1 MTERPTGMY
10 VGELTDAAT
19 HERAGTTLGLN
30 PDDFTTHGVI
40 VGMTGSGKTGLGIVL
55 LEEAL
60 TAGVPTLILDPKG
73 DMGNLLLTFPNLA
86 PDDFAPWV
94 PAGQDA
100 AGVADTWTKGLADWS
115 VAPTEIATLRTGHRM
130 SVYTPGS
137 TAGIPLNIIGSLAPP
152 TNSTGGTPDLEA
164 IHDEVESLVQGLL
177 GLVGVT
183 SDPLS
188 GREHVLMANI
198 IELAWAA
205 GETLDLATLLI
216 RIQDPPLRK
225 LGVID
230 VETFFPKPDRTALMM
245 KLNGLLASPS
255 FSAWGHGAPIDIE
268 SLLWSDDGTA
278 NAAVIYLAHLSDEER
293 QMVVTRVLSKLVGW
307 MRGQP
312 GSTKLRVLVYMDEVY
327 GFVPPTAMPP
337 AKKPILTLFKQ
348 ARAFGVGVV
357 LATQNPVDLDYKA
370 ISNAGT
376 WMIGRLQTER
386 DKARLLDGMSSAAG
400 TVDLATVDATISSL
414 AKREFLL
421 HTTGGKPPRTF
432 GVRWAMSY
440 LAGPI
445 SKDQV
450 PKLPGQ
456 AAAAGSATPSVPG
469 GTGGATATPL
479 REGDGGAT
487 TGPPS
492 TPVDAPTA
500 AATVTPSSVPSA
512 QLAHD
517 ETPAMPAVA
526 AGVPVRFLDPAA
538 PWAPTL
544 GAVPGGR
551 RLQACVAVR
560 VNLLFD
566 DTPSGLR
573 HTEQIEAIFAPLDQP
588 RIDPAKAYSVDY
600 DDRDLQTTAPAG
612 AVFVLP
618 SAPVN
623 TKAYFNDVE
632 ASVKDY
638 LFRSRHTTIYGNK
651 SMKLYSRPGESQA
664 DFTARCNAAADAG
677 ADRDT
682 DQIRQKLQLKIDRIN
697 EGIAADR
704 QRAQQ
709 LEEEAAASRRNEA
722 VSIGGS
728 VLGAI
733 FGGRKSARSIS
744 AAANRAATGRARSQK
759 ADNRMEQ
766 ALARIDEKM
775 ANIDDLQHQLADEIT
790 DIVAHWSG
798 LAADVVTLEIPLEK
812 SDIGIEQVALVWV
825 PTA

>member
-1 MTERPTGMY
+1 MTERPAGLFA
-10 VGELTDAAT
+10 GELTDPAS
-19 HERAGTTLGLN
+19 HERNGTALGLA

-55 LEEAL
+55 LEETL
-60 TAGVPTLILDPKG
+60 QAGVPTLILDPKG
-73 DMGNLLLTFPNLA
+73 DMGNLLLTFPDLA

-94 PAGQDA
+94 PTGTDA
-100 AGVADTWTKGLADWS
+100 ATVAQTWSDGLADWGVS
-115 VAPTEIATLRTGHRM
+115 PTEIATLRTGHRM
-130 SVYTPGS
+130 TVYTPGS
-137 TAGIPLNIIGSLAPP
+137 TAGVPLNIIGSLAPP
-152 TNSTGGTPDLEA
+152 ATAAGAAPDLEA

-188 GREHVLMANI
+188 GREHVLIANL
-198 IELAWAA
+198 IEMAWAA
-205 GETLDLATLLI
+205 GETLDLPTLLV

-230 VETFFPKPDRTALMM
+230 VETFFPKADRTALMM
-245 KLNGLLASPS
+245 TLNGLLASPS
-255 FSAWGHGAPIDIE
+255 FAAWGQGAPIDIE
-268 SLLWSDDGTA
+268 RLLWSEDGSA
-278 NAAVIYLAHLSDEER
+278 NAAVVYLAHLSDEER

-327 GFVPPTAMPP
+327 GFVPPSAMPP

-386 DKARLLDGMSSAAG
+386 DKARLLDGMTSAAG
-400 TVDLATVDATISSL
+400 TVDPAATDATISSL

-450 PKLPGQ
+450 RALPGQ
-456 AAAAGSATPSVPG
+456 PTPAEREVGTVPTVASAPPPTESADAAPAPSAAGP
-469 GTGGATATPL
+469 
-479 REGDGGAT
+479 
-487 TGPPS
+487 
-492 TPVDAPTA
+492 A
-500 AATVTPSSVPSA
+500 AS
-512 QLAHD
+512 LAHD
-517 ETPAMPAVA
+517 EVPAMPSVA
-526 AGVPVRFLDPAA
+526 EGVPVRFVDPAA

-544 GAVPGGR
+544 GARPEGR
-551 RLQACVAVR
+551 RMQACVAVR
-560 VNLLFD
+560 VNVLYD

-573 HTEQIEAIFAPLDQP
+573 HTEQLEAVFAPLDGA
-588 RIDPAKAYSVDY
+588 RIDPAQAYSVDY
-600 DDRDLQTTAPAG
+600 DDRDLLPSAPSG
-612 AVFVLP
+612 AVYVLP
-618 SAPVN
+618 SAPIG
-623 TKAYFNDVE
+623 TKSYFSDIE
-632 ASVKDY
+632 ASVKEHLY
-638 LFRSRHTTIYGNK
+638 RTRRTTIFGNK
-651 SMKLYSRPGESQA
+651 ELKLYSRPGESET
-664 DFTARCNAAADAG
+664 DFAARCRAAADAE
-677 ADRDT
+677 ADADT
-682 DQIRQKLQLKIDRIN
+682 DKIRAKLQLKIDRIN
-697 EGIAADR
+697 EVISADR

-709 LEEEAAASRRNEA
+709 LDEEAQASRRNEA
-722 VSIGGS
+722 ISFGGS

-733 FGGRKSARSIS
+733 FGGRGSARSVAS
-744 AAANRAATGRARSQK
+744 AANRIATGRSRSQK
-759 ADNRMEQ
+759 AGNRVEG

-775 ANIDDLQHQLADEIT
+775 ASVDDLQAQLADEIT
-790 DIVAHWSG
+790 DIVAHW
-798 LAADVVTLEIPLEK
+798 ADVADDVVTIDVPLEK
-812 SDIGIEQVALVWV
+812 SDVSIEQVALVWV
-825 PTA
+825 PTT

>member
-1 MTERPTGMY
+1 
-10 VGELTDAAT
+10 
-19 HERAGTTLGLN
+19 
-30 PDDFTTHGVI
+30 
-40 VGMTGSGKTGLGIVL
+40 
-55 LEEAL
+55 
-60 TAGVPTLILDPKG
+60 
-73 DMGNLLLTFPNLA
+73 
-86 PDDFAPWV
+86 
-94 PAGQDA
+94 
-100 AGVADTWTKGLADWS
+100 
-115 VAPTEIATLRTGHRM
+115 
-130 SVYTPGS
+130 
-137 TAGIPLNIIGSLAPP
+137 
-152 TNSTGGTPDLEA
+152 
-164 IHDEVESLVQGLL
+164 
-177 GLVGVT
+177 
-183 SDPLS
+183 
-188 GREHVLMANI
+188 
-198 IELAWAA
+198 
-205 GETLDLATLLI
+205 
-216 RIQDPPLRK
+216 
-225 LGVID
+225 
-230 VETFFPKPDRTALMM
+230 
-245 KLNGLLASPS
+245 
-255 FSAWGHGAPIDIE
+255 
-268 SLLWSDDGTA
+268 
-278 NAAVIYLAHLSDEER
+278 
-293 QMVVTRVLSKLVGW
+293 
-307 MRGQP
+307 
-312 GSTKLRVLVYMDEVY
+312 
-327 GFVPPTAMPP
+327 
-337 AKKPILTLFKQ
+337 
-348 ARAFGVGVV
+348 
-357 LATQNPVDLDYKA
+357 
-370 ISNAGT
+370 
-376 WMIGRLQTER
+376 
-386 DKARLLDGMSSAAG
+386 
-400 TVDLATVDATISSL
+400 
-414 AKREFLL
+414 
-421 HTTGGKPPRTF
+421 
-432 GVRWAMSY
+432 
-440 LAGPI
+440 
-445 SKDQV
+445 
-450 PKLPGQ
+450 
-456 AAAAGSATPSVPG
+456 
-469 GTGGATATPL
+469 
-479 REGDGGAT
+479 
-487 TGPPS
+487 
-492 TPVDAPTA
+492 
-500 AATVTPSSVPSA
+500 
-512 QLAHD
+512 
-517 ETPAMPAVA
+517 MPAVA

-775 ANIDDLQHQLADEIT
+775 ANIDDLQHQLAEEIT

>member
-450 PKLPGQ
+450 PRLPGQ
-456 AAAAGSATPSVPG
+456 ASAPAPEDA
-469 GTGGATATPL
+469 GGASSPRS
-479 REGDGGAT
+479 REGAPT
-487 TGPPS
+487 APS
-492 TPVDAPTA
+492 TPSSAPVDAAEPPQDGQADTA
-500 AATVTPSSVPSA
+500 GSSGA
-512 QLAHD
+512 GGLAHD

-544 GAVPGGR
+544 GAVSGGR

-600 DDRDLQTTAPAG
+600 DDRDLQTSAPAG

-632 ASVKDY
+632 SSVKDY

-651 SMKLYSRPGESQA
+651 SLKLYSRPGESQA
-664 DFTARCNAAADAG
+664 DFTARCHAAADAG

>member
-1 MTERPTGMY
+1 MSERPSGMY
-10 VGELTDAAT
+10 VGELTDPTT
-19 HERAGTTLGLN
+19 HARTGTAVGLD

-60 TAGVPTLILDPKG
+60 AAGVPTLVLDPKG
-73 DMGNLLLTFPNLA
+73 DMGNLLLTFPSLA

-94 PAGQDA
+94 PPGTEPA
-100 AGVADTWTKGLADWS
+100 AVADTWAKGLADWS

-152 TNSTGGTPDLEA
+152 SGTPDPEA
-164 IHDEVESLVQGLL
+164 VHDEVEALVQGLL

-198 IELAWAA
+198 VELAWAA
-205 GETLDLATLLI
+205 GETLDLATLLV

-230 VETFFPKPDRTALMM
+230 VDTFFPRADRTALMM
-245 KLNGLLASPS
+245 RLNGLLASPS
-255 FSAWGHGAPIDIE
+255 FAAWGQGAPIDIE
-268 SLLWSDDGTA
+268 SLLWSSDGTA
-278 NAAVIYLAHLSDEER
+278 NAAVVYLAHLSDEER
-293 QMVVTRVLSKLVGW
+293 QMVVTRILSKLVGW

-312 GSTKLRVLVYMDEVY
+312 GSTKLRVFVYMDEVY
-327 GFVPPTAMPP
+327 GFVPPSAMPP

-400 TVDLATVDATISSL
+400 TVDIGVTDATISSL
-414 AKREFLL
+414 NKREFLL

-450 PKLPGQ
+450 PRLPGQ
-456 AAAAGSATPSVPG
+456 AESAAAVSTAPAPAPVAPAAAAPAPASVDASGAPATEPVAETPG
-469 GTGGATATPL
+469 A
-479 REGDGGAT
+479 AT
-487 TGPPS
+487 TS
-492 TPVDAPTA
+492 APA
-500 AATVTPSSVPSA
+500 PAP
-512 QLAHD
+512 LADD
-517 ETPAMPAVA
+517 ESPAMPTVA
-526 AGVPVRFLDPAA
+526 EGVPVRYLDPAA
-538 PWAPTL
+538 PWASTL
-544 GAVPGGR
+544 GAVAGGL

-560 VNLLFD
+560 VNLLYD

-573 HTEQIEAIFAPLDQP
+573 HNEQLEAIFAPLDHPQ
-588 RIDPAKAYSVDY
+588 IDPAKAYSVDY
-600 DDRDLQTTAPAG
+600 DDRDLQLAAPAG
-612 AVFVLP
+612 ARYVLP
-618 SAPVN
+618 NAPID
-623 TKAYFNDVE
+623 TKSYFSGIE

-638 LFRSRHTTIYGNK
+638 LFRTRRTTIYGNK
-651 SMKLYSRPGESQA
+651 QLKLYSRPGESEA
-664 DFTARCNAAADAG
+664 DFTARCAAAADAE

-697 EGIAADR
+697 EGLAADR

-709 LEEEAAASRRNEA
+709 LEDEAAASKRSEA

-733 FGGRKSARSIS
+733 FGGRNSARSIS
-744 AAANRAATGRARSQK
+744 AAANRVATGRSRTQK
-759 ADNRMEQ
+759 AGNRMEQ

-775 ANIDDLQHQLADEIT
+775 ANIDDLQHQLADEVT
-790 DIVAHWSG
+790 DIVAHWTDV
-798 LAADVVTLEIPLEK
+798 AAEIVTLDVALEK
-812 SDIGIEQVALVWV
+812 TDIGIEQVALVWV

>member
-1 MTERPTGMY
+1 MTERPPGMY

-19 HERAGTTLGLN
+19 HERSGTTLGLN

-137 TAGIPLNIIGSLAPP
+137 TSGIPLNIIGSLAPP
-152 TNSTGGTPDLEA
+152 TNSTGGSPDLEA

-450 PKLPGQ
+450 PRLPGQ
-456 AAAAGSATPSVPG
+456 ASAPAPEDA
-469 GTGGATATPL
+469 GGASSPRH
-479 REGDGGAT
+479 REGVPTA
-487 TGPPS
+487 PS
-492 TPVDAPTA
+492 TPSSAPVDAAEPPQDGQADTA
-500 AATVTPSSVPSA
+500 GSSGA
-512 QLAHD
+512 GGLAHD

-538 PWAPTL
+538 PWASTL
-544 GAVPGGR
+544 GAVSGGR

-566 DTPSGLR
+566 DTASGLR
-573 HTEQIEAIFAPLDQP
+573 HTEQIEAVFAPLDQP

-600 DDRDLQTTAPAG
+600 DDRDLQTSAPAG

-651 SMKLYSRPGESQA
+651 SLKLYSRPGESQA
-664 DFTARCNAAADAG
+664 DFTARCDAAADAG

-744 AAANRAATGRARSQK
+744 AAANRAATGRTRSQK

-775 ANIDDLQHQLADEIT
+775 ANIDDLQHQLAEEIT

-825 PTA
+825 PTS